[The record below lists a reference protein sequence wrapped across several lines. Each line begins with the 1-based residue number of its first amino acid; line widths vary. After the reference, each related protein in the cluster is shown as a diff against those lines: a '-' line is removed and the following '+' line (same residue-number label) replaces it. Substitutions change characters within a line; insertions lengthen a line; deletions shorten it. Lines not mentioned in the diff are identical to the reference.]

1 MSIDKEEVLM
11 ANHTAATLIL
21 KKAPYYYLILL
32 TVMGTIRS
40 LIHMFA
46 SDSGAMSIAGIPI
59 EGEGG
64 GGEPCGH
71 HWSMGGQSAGGGHDG
86 ARGRPPLPSACKLYA
101 RDPINGVGIAT
112 GRGFYE
118 TPDGCGSTP
127 RRLWDLDFIAD
138 HGFILGMVFA
148 LTPPRLKSLHG

>member
-59 EGEGG
+59 EGEAGVNLVAIIG
-64 GGEPCGH
+64 QWGA
-71 HWSMGGQSAGGGHDG
+71 SQLVVAMMGLAVVLRYRQLVSFMLGIQLMELAL
-86 ARGRPPLPSACKLYA
+86 RL
-101 RDPINGVGIAT
+101 GVG
-112 GRGFYE
+112 FLK
-118 TPDGCGSTP
+118 P
-127 RRLWDLDFIAD
+127 L
-138 HGFILGMVFA
+138 MVA
-148 LTPPRLKSLHG
+148 ATPPGVYGTWILLPITALFWVWSLRSPHPG